1 MPGTKG
7 EPGLPG
13 AIVPTEQNYTGLPNW
28 KQCTWTSGDHRNF
41 GLIKVCIF
49 YKYSNESILHVP

>member
-7 EPGLPG
+7 EPGSSCVIG
-13 AIVPTEQNYTGLPNW
+13 ATGQNYTGLPNW

-41 GLIKVCIF
+41 GLIKVCILCNF
-49 YKYSNESILHVP
+49 RIIVICVRQ